1 MKPGTLYLLPAFLG
15 ENNLNV
21 IPAETIQLL
30 DKLNVFIVEDKR
42 TARRTLR
49 AMGYKK
55 NFDTEVVMHELDK
68 HAKGQSCRQLLQEV
82 LNGADAGLMSEA
94 GNPCIAD
101 PGYQVVAY
109 AHRQQIN
116 VCPLV
121 GPSSI
126 LLALIASGFNGQ
138 QFCFHG
144 YLPVR
149 EAERI
154 QKIKQLEN
162 AALSGVTQL
171 FMETPFRNQP
181 LFESLLKTCKP
192 TTPLCVACDLTLP
205 TQFIRTFKISEWQQ
219 QVPNLHK
226 RYVVFALGR

>member
-15 ENNLNV
+15 EHNLNI

-30 DKLNVFIVEDKR
+30 NNLHVFIVEDKR
-42 TARRTLR
+42 TARRSLR
-49 AMGYKK
+49 AMGYKR

-68 HAKGQSCRQLLQEV
+68 HAKSQHPKQLLHEV

-101 PGYQVVAY
+101 PGHEIVAY
-109 AHRQQIN
+109 AHRQNIN
-116 VCPLV
+116 VYPLV

-144 YLPVR
+144 YLPVK
-149 EAERI
+149 ESERI
-154 QKIKQLEN
+154 QKIRQLEN
-162 AALSGVTQL
+162 AALQGVTQL
-171 FMETPFRNQP
+171 FMETPFRNQQ
-181 LFESLLKTCKP
+181 LLESVLKSCKP
-192 TTPLCVACDLTLP
+192 STALSVACDLTLP
-205 TQFIRTFKISEWQQ
+205 TQFVRTCKVSEWQQ
-219 QVPNLHK
+219 QLPNLHK